1 MKVIESPSCKDRSTP
16 SIKIDRNLP
25 VLYTQV
31 HPAVPSQS
39 HSPKQGFQV
48 SPARILR
55 LLSSTTSDL
64 GKNGYL
70 SSTIS
75 VLQYCLS

>member
-48 SPARILR
+48 SPARPNIFHQQPFYN
-55 LLSSTTSDL
+55 S
-64 GKNGYL
+64 
-70 SSTIS
+70 I
-75 VLQYCLS
+75 